1 MRVAVIDLG
10 TNTFNLFIA
19 DIISPTEYKKVFKTK
34 VPVKL
39 GEGGIAK
46 NKIASAAFARGID
59 ALRKY
64 KKLIDGFNT
73 EQIFAFATSAIRS
86 AENGKKF
93 TETAKKET
101 GITINVISGDREA
114 EFIYKGVKQALQIG
128 DEASLILDIGGGSN
142 EFIIA
147 TSEEVLWKQSFNL
160 GVSRMLEK
168 FKPSDPIAESEV
180 KKIEKYFED
189 ELAPLFEAVTNNPV
203 KELIGSSGSF
213 DTFAEM
219 IAHKFH
225 SPEMLKGKT
234 EYEFNLPEFFE
245 VHNQLIKS
253 TRAERIQTKGLV
265 ELRVD
270 MIVIGS
276 VFVSFILSKLSIN
289 KMRLSTYSLKE
300 GVLDE
305 LMSKL

>member
-1 MRVAVIDLG
+1 MRIAVIDLG
-10 TNTFNLFIA
+10 TNTFNLFVA
-19 DIISPTEYKKVFKTK
+19 EIISSSEHKKIFKTK

-39 GEGGIAK
+39 GEGGMAK
-46 NKIASAAFARGID
+46 SKIATAAFARGMD

-64 KKLIDGFNT
+64 KKLMDDFNV

-86 AENGKKF
+86 ASNGKKF
-93 TETAKKET
+93 VDTAKKEM
-101 GITINVISGDREA
+101 GITINVISGEREA
-114 EFIYKGVKQALQIG
+114 DFIYKGVSHALEIG
-128 DEASLILDIGGGSN
+128 QDASLILDIGGGSN

-147 TSEEVLWKQSFNL
+147 TSETVLWRQSFDL

-168 FKPSDPIAESEV
+168 FKPSDPISEAEI
-180 KKIEKYFED
+180 KKMEKYFES
-189 ELAPLFEAVTNNPV
+189 ELATLFEAVQNNPV

-213 DTFAEM
+213 DTFADM

-225 SPEMLKGKT
+225 SPEILKGKT
-234 EYEFNLPEFFE
+234 EYEFNVSEFSE
-245 VHNQLIKS
+245 IHNQLLKS
-253 TRAERIQTKGLV
+253 TKAERMQTKGLV
-265 ELRVD
+265 EMRVD

-276 VFVSFILSKLSIN
+276 VFVNFILTKLQLN

-300 GVLDE
+300 GVLHE